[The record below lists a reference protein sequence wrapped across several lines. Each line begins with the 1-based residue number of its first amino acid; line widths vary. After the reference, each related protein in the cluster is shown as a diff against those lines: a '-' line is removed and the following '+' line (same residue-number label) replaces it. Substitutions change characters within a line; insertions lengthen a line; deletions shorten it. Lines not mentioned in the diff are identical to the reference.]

1 MDNSE
6 HVPAT
11 RTLVGRDA
19 HRALI
24 VGINEVAA
32 AVGCTLGP
40 RGKTVIIQ
48 QPIGRSPIV
57 TKDGVTVSKA
67 ICPRD
72 PLSRLGADIIRQAAI
87 RTNEQA
93 GDGTTTATVLA
104 HSLTQEA
111 LALLEAGYPSVELIR
126 GMESAL
132 RAVDVDLEDMTQI
145 VSGQESLKHVA
156 TVSANGDVELGT
168 MIASAFARVGVDGVI
183 TVEETHGMTT
193 SVDVIPGMRL
203 DRGYLSSYFVTDN
216 DRMNA
221 TYEDAF
227 VLVCDRKL
235 SSIHELVPILE
246 RVQATGRPL
255 LIVANDLDGDAMQ
268 GLVLNRVKS
277 RLPVVAIKSPGF
289 GTHRDEMLADLCAAT
304 GATLVSPSSG
314 VSVDKLT
321 IKELGKAK
329 RIIVDQKSTVLIVD
343 PSSAPSIKARADE
356 LRTRLEDV
364 TATPEDIAS
373 LRSRIAGL
381 AGGVAVIRVG
391 GVTELDA
398 GERRYRVEDALN
410 ATRAAAEGGIVAGGG
425 TALFLATL
433 AVRTLIEK
441 EKDQNVR
448 AGMTLVAKACE
459 APIRR
464 IVSNSGGSP
473 DVVLNELERAL
484 IRSDVQF
491 RGYNAATG
499 TYDDMLA
506 AGVIDPAR
514 VTRSALANA
523 IATAITFINIDA
535 IVVEDAT

>member
-1 MDNSE
+1 M
-6 HVPAT
+6 
-11 RTLVGRDA
+11 
-19 HRALI
+19 

-48 QPIGRSPIV
+48 QLVGRPPIV

-104 HSLTQEA
+104 HSLAQEA
-111 LALLEAGYPSVELIR
+111 LILLEAGYPSVELSR
-126 GMESAL
+126 GMEAAL
-132 RAVDVDLEDMTQI
+132 RAVDVDLENMTQHI
-145 VSGQESLKHVA
+145 TDPESLKHVA

-168 MIASAFARVGVDGVI
+168 MIASAFERVGVDGVI
-183 TVEETHGMTT
+183 TVEETHGLTT
-193 SVDVIPGMRL
+193 SLDVIPGMRL

-221 TYEDAF
+221 TYEDIY
-227 VLVCDRKL
+227 VMVCDRKL

-246 RVQATGRPL
+246 RVQASGRPL

-277 RLPVVAIKSPGF
+277 RLPVVAIRSPGF
-289 GTHRDEMLADLCAAT
+289 GPHRVEMLADLCAAT
-304 GATLVSPSSG
+304 GATLVSPASG
-314 VSVDKLT
+314 ISVDKVTL
-321 IKELGKAK
+321 KELGRAK
-329 RIIVDQKSTVLIVD
+329 RVIVDQKATVLIAD
-343 PSSAPSIKARADE
+343 TSSAPGIKARVDE
-356 LRTRLEDV
+356 LRSRLEDV
-364 TATPEDIAS
+364 TASAEDIMS

-391 GVTELDA
+391 GMTELDA

-425 TALFLATL
+425 TALFLATHAL
-433 AVRTLIEK
+433 STLIEG
-441 EKDQNVR
+441 EKDRSVR
-448 AGMTLVAKACE
+448 AGISLVAKACE
-459 APIRR
+459 APLRR
-464 IVSNSGGSP
+464 IVTNSGSSP
-473 DVVLNELERAL
+473 DVVLNELKKTSHL
-484 IRSDVQF
+484 SDEFYHVQY
-491 RGYNAATG
+491 RGYNAAKG
-499 TYDDMLA
+499 TYDDMMV
-506 AGVIDPAR
+506 AGIIDPAR
-514 VTRSALANA
+514 VTRAALANA
-523 IATAITFINIDA
+523 VATAITFVNIDA
-535 IVVEDAT
+535 IVVEDAR